1 MPAGKPQAIM
11 GPYLNRA
18 EHAIVLCADDNSR
31 QATRCTA
38 RRLVCR

>member
-1 MPAGKPQAIM
+1 MPAGNPQTFIRL
-11 GPYLNRA
+11 YLNLA
-18 EHAIVLCADDNSR
+18 EHAIVLCADDNCR